1 VEPRATMDRPL
12 DPLAAAIE
20 EAHDPARSFE
30 DNRGKEQTSD
40 IPLPSPTLGVLALE
54 AMSRDLEIAELIG
67 QLLVAAINKNM
78 IHKILR

>member
-1 VEPRATMDRPL
+1 MDRPL

-54 AMSRDLEIAELIG
+54 AMSRD
-67 QLLVAAINKNM
+67 
-78 IHKILR
+78 